1 MVCQRF
7 RDSSTGKE
15 KNTTTTSLSPRRK
28 NLLPKPMKQKLVVQ
42 PNNVVTNI
50 MTQQV
55 DDNIHTVSEDGRSA
69 DSSTVSDED
78 VRMLKRVAQGTSS
91 QRSFSTSITNDVEL
105 TRAAL
110 LRTNE
115 TERLHAAKAMLYESY
130 CMAIRGE

>member
-1 MVCQRF
+1 
-7 RDSSTGKE
+7 
-15 KNTTTTSLSPRRK
+15 
-28 NLLPKPMKQKLVVQ
+28 MKQKLSVVQ
-42 PNNVVTNI
+42 PNAVLNDI

-55 DDNIHTVSEDGRSA
+55 DNIPTVSEDGRSA
-69 DSSTVSDED
+69 NSSTVSDDD
-78 VRMLKRVAQGTSS
+78 VRMLRITQGTSS

-115 TERLHAAKAMLYESY
+115 TERLRAAKAMLYESY